1 MGVLTAREAQLQRS
15 RHVLESRRGYAPGG
29 LTKWF
34 AEDWRDV
41 KTGKKCGRSGAKD
54 KGRPYPAC
62 RPAKVAGRIS
72 KAEARKKT
80 GPKKVK
86 WSVTASGKKR
96 KT

>member
-1 MGVLTAREAQLQRS
+1 MGVLTAREAKLQKS

-41 KTGKKCGRSGAKD
+41 KTGKKCGRSGSKD
-54 KGRPYPAC
+54 KNRPYPAC

-72 KAEARKKT
+72 KAEAAKKT

-86 WSVTASGKKR
+86 WSVTASGRKR
-96 KT
+96 K